1 MTRCITR
8 VSTWCSTNSGVRVSA
23 KQPAN
28 RSVSRIARSVWPSSR
43 APASEVIAP
52 PSKLATTARPATGG
66 NSTNAGLQSV
76 GIGASYG
83 FEKICDRNT
92 ILSES
97 APQCTRFGEK
107 AGLARARQLP
117 AKFDPR
123 LVKLLEKVLDLR
135 ADLCLHHIQHVD
147 LVIHRP
153 LVNER
158 TQHILRVEQLRIVL
172 LLTHEHLL
180 HR

>member
-66 NSTNAGLQSV
+66 NSNNAGLQSV

-107 AGLARARQLP
+107 SGLGAAVFLPPVVAAEPTGANVTPVLTTELPNVPGKSLTAVVVRYAPGAASPPHHHAGS
-117 AKFDPR
+117 
-123 LVKLLEKVLDLR
+123 VL
-135 ADLCLHHIQHVD
+135 
-147 LVIHRP
+147 
-153 LVNER
+153 
-158 TQHILRVEQLRIVL
+158 
-172 LLTHEHLL
+172 
-180 HR
+180 

>member
-23 KQPAN
+23 KQAAN

-66 NSTNAGLQSV
+66 NSNNAGLQSV

-107 AGLARARQLP
+107 SGLGLLERRDGAVILEDFPDDPPNWSGTAGWQAPALP
-117 AKFDPR
+117 A
-123 LVKLLEKVLDLR
+123 LDTPETPAGWEAALM
-135 ADLCLHHIQHVD
+135 
-147 LVIHRP
+147 
-153 LVNER
+153 
-158 TQHILRVEQLRIVL
+158 
-172 LLTHEHLL
+172 HE
-180 HR
+180 

>member
-66 NSTNAGLQSV
+66 NSNNAGLQSV

-107 AGLARARQLP
+107 SGLEGFTLAR
-117 AKFDPR
+117 
-123 LVKLLEKVLDLR
+123 LV
-135 ADLCLHHIQHVD
+135 
-147 LVIHRP
+147 
-153 LVNER
+153 
-158 TQHILRVEQLRIVL
+158 T
-172 LLTHEHLL
+172 LL
-180 HR
+180 HYQYRCGAYAA